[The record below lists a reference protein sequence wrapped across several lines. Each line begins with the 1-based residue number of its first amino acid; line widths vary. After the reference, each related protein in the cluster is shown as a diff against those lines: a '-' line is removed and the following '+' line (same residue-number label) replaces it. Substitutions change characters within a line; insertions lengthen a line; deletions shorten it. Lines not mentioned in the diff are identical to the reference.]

1 MHDVKRLIH
10 PAQTIHNLASTSLL
24 HGTMALP
31 YDATPPPEDTLPP
44 APAPAPRLE
53 ALDLPL
59 DDCPRGPHVQSL
71 MSRMSSSKVYLVDES
86 PAILHLDGH
95 ARLREPAVRRLVK
108 QLDSLGD
115 DGLQSWLDGLARE
128 SGVGVKGNALYL
140 SSELIQHLS
149 TSKIF
154 SWATGLGA
162 QPMGIEWI
170 NDTTLHI
177 LFPSPRLS
185 VLALA
190 LLAKTGFS
198 LPPQQDTDQEQETYE
213 QGDDPLQERSAH
225 PFPLSLLPRKPVAPI
240 EGGSLGDQGGETE
253 VTKRGRGQF
262 TLPHSPRTHGND
274 NDNDDLLDTIEDGVN
289 PLARIALRLAL
300 VDDMTVRQRGKE
312 SEGEG
317 GSGEEGD
324 GDGRA
329 GGQELAKRLGRER
342 RKPYDRPARSL
353 PSSGRERG
361 LVTQEEL
368 DRELESLRSGTAHP
382 RAEGEMDIDD
392 DDDGSHDMDSYPDLP
407 RRKGRGFRSTRNG
420 DGSRGK
426 RRMGKDDL
434 DRELDEMFANRG
446 D

>member
-1 MHDVKRLIH
+1 MD
-10 PAQTIHNLASTSLL
+10 
-24 HGTMALP
+24 
-31 YDATPPPEDTLPP
+31 
-44 APAPAPRLE
+44 
-53 ALDLPL
+53 
-59 DDCPRGPHVQSL
+59 
-71 MSRMSSSKVYLVDES
+71 
-86 PAILHLDGH
+86 
-95 ARLREPAVRRLVK
+95 
-108 QLDSLGD
+108 
-115 DGLQSWLDGLARE
+115 
-128 SGVGVKGNALYL
+128 
-140 SSELIQHLS
+140 
-149 TSKIF
+149 
-154 SWATGLGA
+154 
-162 QPMGIEWI
+162 
-170 NDTTLHI
+170 
-177 LFPSPRLS
+177 
-185 VLALA
+185 
-190 LLAKTGFS
+190 
-198 LPPQQDTDQEQETYE
+198 
-213 QGDDPLQERSAH
+213 
-225 PFPLSLLPRKPVAPI
+225 
-240 EGGSLGDQGGETE
+240 DQGGETE

-262 TLPHSPRTHGND
+262 TLPNRPFSHSPRTHGND

-312 SEGEG
+312 STWYRKHGFQAGKETLGGGVARRPFASPGRGERRPGGGGRWEKGSLFSLVGEEEG
-317 GSGEEGD
+317 GRGEEGD

-434 DRELDEMFANRG
+434 DRGKQHPQPTFCDSFVVISRYMLMQALPLRIG
-446 D
+446 